1 MGGGDLIEE
10 VLTAAGDDAL
20 TAVAELIESLKKH
33 EAPAFFTSTGSCRPE
48 RRSPKA
54 ASMMAN
60 PFDGLSCRAFSGSS
74 ART

>member
-1 MGGGDLIEE
+1 MRGGDLIEE

-20 TAVAELIESLKKH
+20 IAVAELIESLKKR
-33 EAPAFFTSTGSCRPE
+33 EAPAFSSLPDRAGPE

-60 PFDGLSCRAFSGSS
+60 PFDGLSC
-74 ART
+74 